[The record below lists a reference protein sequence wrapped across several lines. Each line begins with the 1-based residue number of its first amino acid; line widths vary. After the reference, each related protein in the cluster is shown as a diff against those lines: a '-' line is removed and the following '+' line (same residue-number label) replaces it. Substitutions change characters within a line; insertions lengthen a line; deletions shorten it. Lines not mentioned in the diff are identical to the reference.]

1 MKQTLGKTEKLKSKI
16 VISTL
21 FEEGRSVKSFPF
33 KLMYLRLTN
42 NAKDHQ
48 AAFSVPKRSFKLAVD
63 RNRLKRL
70 MREAYRKNKTILAE
84 EEHRYALMFIYLG
97 RKKFSLPE
105 LENSIQKILTKF
117 REQEQ
122 TE

>member
-1 MKQTLGKTEKLKSKI
+1 M
-16 VISTL
+16 ISTL
-21 FEEGRSVKSFPF
+21 FEEGKQKSFPF
-33 KLMYLRLTN
+33 KLVYLRLTN
-42 NAKDHQ
+42 NATQHQ
-48 AAFSVPKRSFKLAVD
+48 VAFSVPKRSFKLAVD

-70 MREAYRKNKTILAE
+70 MPCYRKNKTILAE